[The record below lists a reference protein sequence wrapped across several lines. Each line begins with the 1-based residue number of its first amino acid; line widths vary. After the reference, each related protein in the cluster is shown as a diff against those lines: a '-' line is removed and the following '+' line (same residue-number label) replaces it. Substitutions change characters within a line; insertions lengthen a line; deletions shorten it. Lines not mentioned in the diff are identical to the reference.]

1 MSAATSSNWS
11 DEPKVFKCNAKSST
25 KQPFSILLIGNTTW
39 STQLSDSLIEY
50 NENNHV
56 SPIQVHK
63 AISVKSALSTLSNIY
78 ADLVIILLDIRKND
92 CLVDVE
98 MNLVALEP
106 ALLCGRTILVN
117 PKNDL
122 KLKEMGI
129 SYENIDNLK
138 KKYDLLIIHGNIED
152 HLSRI
157 FIARRIMTYSYKIN
171 NKGLPNILNFTTF
184 DM

>member
-78 ADLVIILLDIRKND
+78 ADL
-92 CLVDVE
+92 VE